1 MDTHEHFEH
10 QVKKDAREHFLHLI
24 QIALADGIIDIA
36 ETEMLNRLGHKL
48 GFEQSEI
55 SKLIESTRKSAYNPP
70 YELSKRFE
78 QVYDIVKM
86 VLADGVIEKSE
97 MQLANN
103 FAAKSG
109 FPENEI
115 PRLLALLIR
124 GIKEGKDEDELFE
137 AYKSVRKDI
146 ESVLDKY
153 STENSF

>member
-24 QIALADGIIDIA
+24 QIALADGIIDIT
-36 ETEMLNRLGHKL
+36 ETEMLNRFGHKL

-55 SKLIESTRKSAYNPP
+55 NKLIESTRNSAYNPP

-109 FPENEI
+109 FPENDI

-137 AYKSVRKDI
+137 AYKSAIRNQKFV
-146 ESVLDKY
+146 
-153 STENSF
+153 